1 LKESVINKTKPKNP
15 LSNFSSFFLKK
26 LAHAVIVFWLLLR
39 TTTLCGRVDRR
50 RAPLPVEVRE
60 ASVGAVFVV
69 RRHEGLV
76 RLGDLQKLNLEAC
89 SKHTVR
95 KQFKSITQVML
106 ELTHSQ

>member
-1 LKESVINKTKPKNP
+1 MIERVNQELVINKTKPKNP
-15 LSNFSSFFLKK
+15 LSNFSSFVQR
-26 LAHAVIVFWLLLR
+26 VIVFWLLLR

-89 SKHTVR
+89 YKHTGR
-95 KQFKSITQVML
+95 KKFSNRSPKSCL
-106 ELTHSQ
+106 S